1 MSSRVASTAI
11 ALEAATSPGS
21 SRWRADHPYNPK
33 GLVIQMRGYILTV
46 LMALIIAAV
55 YGGMLADY
63 LQREIHGVIVAIN
76 AAIGA

>member
-1 MSSRVASTAI
+1 
-11 ALEAATSPGS
+11 
-21 SRWRADHPYNPK
+21 
-33 GLVIQMRGYILTV
+33 MRGYILTV